1 MPNIFNYTVILSVSS
16 CLGNHIGIFCT
27 VLSVVGNINS
37 STPSGSPQTLH
48 RFDKGVFLCNLPW
61 CGNKFPKHFVL
72 FSRMVLY
79 LLINFHMFCGHH
91 CICDFQL
98 KVHLCDF
105 HSHKFSIAKDK
116 CLWPNPL
123 PIHIYCKVVSLLWH
137 RIQIQFSPE
146 SIIHIFWRVLPFHS
160 SNDDPSGRLTQV

>member
-1 MPNIFNYTVILSVSS
+1 MPYIFNYTVILSVSS
-16 CLGNHIGIFCT
+16 CLENHTGIFCT

-105 HSHKFSIAKDK
+105 HSHKFSIAKINVCGLTHYLSTYIAKWSVFYDIVFK
-116 CLWPNPL
+116 YNFHLNQL
-123 PIHIYCKVVSLLWH
+123 FT
-137 RIQIQFSPE
+137 FSGGFYHFIRQMMIPQ
-146 SIIHIFWRVLPFHS
+146 
-160 SNDDPSGRLTQV
+160 GA